1 LINPHPVFPP
11 QRLECPD
18 PAGCPVTPDLPRLTI
33 TTITPGTAL
42 YRVYDGK
49 WGYDE
54 HNPGFG
60 DARFSPFDDA
70 TDGHRVPSMYL
81 AATPTSALL
90 ETIFH
95 EVHQSSSRIIY
106 ERDLRGKLLA
116 HLTLPVAARLGDLR
130 DTELVRHGL
139 SREQV
144 VSTPAE
150 HYPCTRRLAVA
161 ARAQDGSLHGLIW
174 HSRQTELADRP
185 ATEVFVLFG
194 DTYPSGRGAWPLTG
208 PGIRNLYEGPG
219 RLLIDQIGEDLDA
232 LVEPET

>member
-1 LINPHPVFPP
+1 MFPR

-18 PAGCPVTPDLPRLTI
+18 PSGCPVTPDLPRLTI
-33 TTITPGTAL
+33 TTFAPGAAL
-42 YRVYDGK
+42 YRVYDGT

-81 AATPTSALL
+81 AATPTAALL
-90 ETIFH
+90 ETVFQ
-95 EVHQSSSRIIY
+95 EVHHGSSRIIY

-116 HLTLPVAARLGDLR
+116 HLILPTAARLGDLR
-130 DTELVRHGL
+130 DTELARHRL
-139 SREQV
+139 NRDQV
-144 VSTPAE
+144 VSSPAE
-150 HYPCTRRLAVA
+150 HYPCTRRLAVS
-161 ARAQDGSLHGLIW
+161 ARAQGGSLHGLIW
-174 HSRQTELADRP
+174 HSRQTELAGRP

-194 DTYPSGRGAWPLTG
+194 DTYPSGRGTWPLTG

-219 RLLIDQIGEDLDA
+219 RLLLDQIAEDLDA